1 LLKKI
6 KIKVKNKME
15 AFKPQTAEEWDALIQ
30 TTTQPYVRGLIIEA
44 RAKELSTP
52 PFNNPPLNEVWGTP
66 LEDEGIMWEGDTR
79 SDQAEDQDEEGVEGG
94 DPLEDQDVE
103 EEGRDPLEQGATEAD
118 EDYFDRLAS
127 LYDES
132 KRGKQ
137 DPNIE
142 YAFDHVMERNLY
154 RTYFQRL
161 DQLTANGYRMKLYK

>member
-1 LLKKI
+1 
-6 KIKVKNKME
+6 ME

-66 LEDEGIMWEGDTR
+66 LEDEGIMWERATR
-79 SDQAEDQDEEGVEGG
+79 SDQAEDQD
-94 DPLEDQDVE
+94 VE
-103 EEGRDPLEQGATEAD
+103 EEGKDPLEKGATEAD

-142 YAFDHVMERNLY
+142 YAFDHVMERNLH

>member
-1 LLKKI
+1 
-6 KIKVKNKME
+6 ME

-44 RAKELSTP
+44 RATELSTP

-66 LEDEGIMWEGDTR
+66 LEDEGIMWERATR
-79 SDQAEDQDEEGVEGG
+79 SDQAEDQD
-94 DPLEDQDVE
+94 VE
-103 EEGRDPLEQGATEAD
+103 EEGKDPLEKGATEAD

-142 YAFDHVMERNLY
+142 YAFDHVMERNLH

>member
-1 LLKKI
+1 
-6 KIKVKNKME
+6 ME

-66 LEDEGIMWEGDTR
+66 LEDEGIMWERATR
-79 SDQAEDQDEEGVEGG
+79 SDQAEE
-94 DPLEDQDVE
+94 QDVE
-103 EEGRDPLEQGATEAD
+103 EEGRDPLEKGATEAD

-142 YAFDHVMERNLY
+142 YAFDHVMERNLH

>member
-1 LLKKI
+1 
-6 KIKVKNKME
+6 ME

-66 LEDEGIMWEGDTR
+66 LEDEGIMWERATR
-79 SDQAEDQDEEGVEGG
+79 SDQH
-94 DPLEDQDVE
+94 EDQDVE
-103 EEGRDPLEQGATEAD
+103 EEGRDPLEKGATEAD

-137 DPNIE
+137 DPNRE
-142 YAFDHVMERNLY
+142 YAFDHVM
-154 RTYFQRL
+154 
-161 DQLTANGYRMKLYK
+161 